1 MHRRYFIFGAVVC
14 LLAVGVSGAA
24 AQTDPAKADLKAGE
38 QVQPNWPREA
48 VRAPRAM
55 VVSDEQLASEVGV
68 EILKKGGNAVDA
80 AAAVGFA
87 LAVVQPAAGNLGGG
101 GFLLVRLTDGRT
113 AFVDYRETA
122 P

>member
-1 MHRRYFIFGAVVC
+1 MHRRYFIFRAVVC

-38 QVQPNWPREA
+38 QVQPKPPREA

-55 VVSDEQLASEVGV
+55 VVSDERLASQAGV

-80 AAAVGFA
+80 AVAVAFA
-87 LAVVQPAAGNLGGG
+87 LAVVEPAAGNIC
-101 GFLLVRLTDGRT
+101 RGR
-113 AFVDYRETA
+113 V
-122 P
+122 